1 MARCR
6 SSAAAKSSA
15 PYLSCN
21 TVRAMAHHLHDAL
34 DGSNCRFSPDAVA
47 HVFHPPP
54 PTPSRHPP
62 TPTPQPPTLPAA
74 PELASPPDPGAAY
87 MHAPTRGREEGGG
100 GGRERVY
107 LHFVLGSSI
116 GIRARPRVSGASGAS
131 TNLSLLSLSR
141 ARALSP
147 SLLSLTRSLTR
158 ALSCSIFLCP
168 STLSPCLLSPY
179 PLPLPPVPTFPPP
192 LSRPPAL
199 LPFPPRFLSRATW
212 CIRMRCY
219 WTISCSTN
227 ILSSA
232 TLTFVCVA
240 NVLLMCC

>member
-100 GGRERVY
+100 GGGRE
-107 LHFVLGSSI
+107 SI
-116 GIRARPRVSGASGAS
+116 PAFCFRLIDRYQSASARKWCFWGIHKPLSP
-131 TNLSLLSLSR
+131 LSLARSRALSFTPLSHSLSHSRSLLLDLSLS
-141 ARALSP
+141 L
-147 SLLSLTRSLTR
+147 
-158 ALSCSIFLCP
+158 
-168 STLSPCLLSPY
+168 Y
-179 PLPLPPVPTFPPP
+179 PLPLPPVPLPSPPPSCPYLSSSPLPTSRPPP
-192 LSRPPAL
+192 LPTSFSFQGDVVYTNAL
-199 LPFPPRFLSRATW
+199 LLDDFMLNKHPF
-212 CIRMRCY
+212 IRHPYVR
-219 WTISCSTN
+219 
-227 ILSSA
+227 
-232 TLTFVCVA
+232 
-240 NVLLMCC
+240 MCC